1 MNILTSD
8 RHTNHNIS
16 INSSNNIQNYSET
29 HLLRT
34 RNTKS
39 NKSTNN
45 NNNNRDIDERKEKS
59 IKYIH
64 STAYYLPKLHNCL
77 NNHNNLIPFYVLA
90 IGGSRSTVV

>member
-1 MNILTSD
+1 MDILTSD

-16 INSSNNIQNYSET
+16 IHSSNNIQNYSET

-34 RNTKS
+34 RNMKS

-59 IKYIH
+59 VKIH
-64 STAYYLPKLHNCL
+64 TL
-77 NNHNNLIPFYVLA
+77 N
-90 IGGSRSTVV
+90 RSVSSQTTQLSESSQ